1 MSTDAPLP
9 VFSLEPGS
17 GIADRKVGCRWAGG
31 GVESCSRFAVPT
43 PRTLQRFCHAKSRQ
57 LAVS

>member
-17 GIADRKVGCRWAGG
+17 GIADRKVGCRWVG